1 MKHEHLKA
9 GRAAVVAAG
18 LGLGLGLC
26 LGGCS
31 TNPTTGRTQLN
42 MLSRT
47 DEIKMGIDSKPD
59 MLKEYGGEVK
69 NADARAYVT
78 NLGKQLA
85 AQTEADNPT
94 LPWEFTLLNSDVINA
109 FALPGGKVF
118 ISRGL
123 AIKMTNEAQMAGVL
137 GHEIGHV
144 TAQHINDR
152 MVRQT
157 GLSVGAAVLGAAG
170 GDKYGEAIS
179 AVVSQGGGL
188 FLLKYDRGEETEA
201 DHLGVRY
208 MVRAHYNPHAQIE
221 VMEILKAVAGSGGA
235 EWTQTH
241 PLPQTR
247 ISDLQ
252 AYIAKNYAKQAA
264 DPSYVYNQAEIQP
277 IVARLKSLPP
287 APKPQGG

>member
-1 MKHEHLKA
+1 MMIRSTLGVLVLA
-9 GRAAVVAAG
+9 GFVAA
-18 LGLGLGLC
+18 LP
-26 LGGCS
+26 GCT
-31 TNPTTGRTQLN
+31 TNAATGRSQFN
-42 MLSRT
+42 VLSREQEVSLGASEGPEMT
-47 DEIKMGIDSKPD
+47 KA
-59 MLKEYGGEVK
+59 YGGEVP
-69 NADARAYVT
+69 DAELREYVT
-78 NLGKQLA
+78 RIGTKLLA
-85 AQTEADNPT
+85 GVEKDYKN
-94 LPWEFTLLNSDVINA
+94 LPWKFTLLNSDVINA
-109 FALPGGKVF
+109 FSLPGGQVF
-118 ISRGL
+118 ISRAL
-123 AIKMTNEAQMAGVL
+123 LQDMTNEAQLAGVL

>member
-1 MKHEHLKA
+1 MQA
-9 GRAAVVAAG
+9 TRRFVAALLAASAG
-18 LGLGLGLC
+18 LALC
-26 LGGCS
+26 GCVKN
-31 TNPTTGRTQLN
+31 TATGRSQLQVMSRSTQVQMGL
-42 MLSRT
+42 
-47 DEIKMGIDSKPD
+47 DEGTKMTQA
-59 MLKEYGGEVK
+59 YGGEVP
-69 NADARAYVT
+69 DAQCRAYVT
-78 NLGKQLA
+78 AVGTKLLLGVEK
-85 AQTEADNPT
+85 EYKD
-94 LPWEFTLLNSDVINA
+94 LPWKFTLLNSDVINA
-109 FALPGGKVF
+109 FSLPGGQVF
-118 ISRGL
+118 ISRAL
-123 AIKMTNEAQMAGVL
+123 LQDMTNEAQLAGVL

-208 MVRAHYNPHAQIE
+208 MVRAHYNPHAQVE

-252 AYIAKNYAKQAA
+252 AYIAKNYAKQAD